1 MNDITYMIKPDWVS
15 WDAIAE
21 CQYQAHLRNR
31 KKGLNM
37 SCQDMTGEQ
46 LKKYLKNAYCFV
58 ALDGKKVVGT
68 SSFIIRKVKKIG
80 IKKNLCYC
88 CISAI
93 LPEYQGT
100 DVYFKLNEAVV
111 EERKKHNVDIIFFD
125 TAESNNLV
133 RKMNKRIGFKN
144 IKYKAF
150 DNTNYYSVYMAKW
163 INKCPFPDWFLN
175 CIFKLSEIYV
185 KTRFKPGRIKRF
197 GI

>member
-1 MNDITYMIKPDWVS
+1 MGEIKYMLKPDWVS

-37 SCQDMTGEQ
+37 SCQNMTGED
-46 LKKYLKNAYCFV
+46 LKNNLKSAYCFV
-58 ALDGKKVVGT
+58 ALDGEKVVGT
-68 SSFIIRKVKKIG
+68 DSFIIRTINLFG
-80 IKKNLCYC
+80 KKNICYHC
-88 CISAI
+88 YNAI

-100 DVYFKLNEAVV
+100 DIYFKLTEIKNK
-111 EERKKHNVDIIFFD
+111 ERKKHDIYLMYFD
-125 TAESNNLV
+125 TAESNKLV
-133 RKMNKRIGFKN
+133 QKLNKKSGFKY

-163 INKCPFPDWFLN
+163 TKKCPFPDWFLN
-175 CIFKLSEIYV
+175 SVFKLSEIYV